1 MRELLQQARRY
12 LFLRDCVRDGLGEI
26 DDRIYV
32 HVDADFAVGKW
43 ALDGD
48 DLDKVIDACLQNLEP
63 EETDAIESKLSRSKW
78 VKVSD
83 GLPVVPEGQYWAKF
97 WVADKR
103 GNIHKIRILAAY
115 STATIEHD
123 FRGYTHYMYR
133 QDDTPAPPEDL

>member
-1 MRELLQQARRY
+1 MRELLQK
-12 LFLRDCVRDGLGEI
+12 LRPVTDRLSKLGNG
-26 DDRIYV
+26 
-32 HVDADFAVGKW
+32 DADGNS
-43 ALDGD
+43 DGNV
-48 DLDKVIDACLQNLEP
+48 LAQHARNLIDEA
-63 EETDAIESKLSRSKW
+63 LSRSKW
-78 VKVSD
+78 VKVAD

-133 QDDTPAPPEDL
+133 QDDTPAPPEEA

>member
-1 MRELLQQARRY
+1 MRELLQQ
-12 LFLRDCVRDGLGEI
+12 LRSCADRLSKLGN
-26 DDRIYV
+26 
-32 HVDADFAVGKW
+32 GG
-43 ALDGD
+43 LDGNSD
-48 DLDKVIDACLQNLEP
+48 GNVLAQHARNLVDE
-63 EETDAIESKLSRSKW
+63 ALSRSKW
-78 VKVSD
+78 VKVAD

-133 QDDTPAPPEDL
+133 PDDTPAPPEDL